1 MGDCWFRQGS
11 GSAKDKRK
19 LTPEPDS
26 NDPPRIDQSSG
37 ARRRITMRSTKLLFA
52 PMMLAIA
59 VQVTFAGKHEDS
71 PAQVT
76 ARVEDKLYHAQV
88 YKHGD
93 VQVSVDNGVAT
104 LSGTVDC
111 VGVKMDAE
119 RAARKV
125 DDVTEVV
132 DNINVHAE
140 DVTPGQIG
148 EQARKDIVTYYAY
161 TIFDNI
167 TLEVQ
172 GDRRLIVNGQVTQPF
187 KKQDI
192 GNFLTHVKGVAELEN
207 NLEVLPTS
215 EDDDRLRLAIARA
228 IYNDPFFIHYGNQA
242 LPPIHI
248 IVKNGDVTL
257 EGVVANKLDR
267 VKAETDAQFAATYFN
282 LTDNLRIESK

>member
-1 MGDCWFRQGS
+1 
-11 GSAKDKRK
+11 
-19 LTPEPDS
+19 
-26 NDPPRIDQSSG
+26 
-37 ARRRITMRSTKLLFA
+37 
-52 PMMLAIA
+52 MMLAMA
-59 VQVTFAGKHEDS
+59 VQVIFAKKHEDS

-104 LSGTVDC
+104 LTGTVDC

-119 RAARKV
+119 RATRKV

-132 DNINVHAE
+132 NNINVHAE
-140 DVTPGQIG
+140 DVTARQIL
-148 EQARKDIVTYYAY
+148 EQARKDIVTYPWF
-161 TIFDNI
+161 TIFDWV

-172 GDRRLIVNGQVTQPF
+172 GERLMVNGQVTLPS

-192 GNFLTHVKGVAELEN
+192 GNFLAHVKGVAELDN

-215 EDDDRLRLAIARA
+215 EYDDSLRLAVARA
-228 IYNDPFFIHYGNQA
+228 IYNDPFFIHYRDQA

-248 IVKNGDVTL
+248 IVKNGNVTL
-257 EGVVANKLDR
+257 EGVVANPLDR
-267 VKAETDAQFAATYFN
+267 AKAETDARLAATFFN
-282 LTDNLRIESK
+282 FTDNLQIESK